1 MRKGKYNLNNSQS
14 IHKVYRV
21 CTNYTYIMWSKLLDD
36 DYKGINISLR
46 ALITHLGD
54 KVSHHLCL
62 RNTSLNNV
70 KWLLSYRSSQNLQ
83 CGNELWVSTV
93 LFPNLLT
100 VEVFIQALARY
111 VGQISENPVLILQLY
126 YYRTGLS
133 LSIFHKKWWMLIF
146 QVNK

>member
-1 MRKGKYNLNNSQS
+1 MRKGKYNLYNSQS

-21 CTNYTYIMWSKLLDD
+21 CTNYMYIVWSKLLDD
-36 DYKGINISLR
+36 DYKGISISLR

-62 RNTSLNNV
+62 RNTSLNV
-70 KWLLSYRSSQNLQ
+70 KWLLFYRSSQNLQ
-83 CGNELWVSTV
+83 CVNELWVSTV
-93 LFPNLLT
+93 LFLNLT
-100 VEVFIQALARY
+100 NRGGIHPDIALY
-111 VGQISENPVLILQLY
+111 VGQILENSVLILQLY
-126 YYRTGLS
+126 FYRTGLS